1 MKGIACSFPSVSC
14 LMLCLLLVVGGPASA
29 QDPMRSRFV
38 RQSLHEFAK
47 DPQKL
52 QSLIDGVREM
62 KRRNASPKDSAE
74 YRTSWEY
81 WANIHGY
88 PGTKDGTVA
97 QWQAF
102 LTQRFPEDAPLLS
115 GFFQGMTDFTPPD
128 QLATDIWGTC
138 VHSRRGDPEPS
149 HFFTWH
155 RMYLY
160 FFERVLRAAS
170 GNPNFALPYWD
181 YTNNKADVAQPASA
195 PWRIPAAFL
204 AQPPN
209 TPAPLFER
217 RRTAGFGDAV
227 QLDTDQTDI
236 DSVLGNGKFVEF
248 QPNLERGLHGF
259 IHCAVGNQCLAPY
272 IGLVPFAGND
282 PLFWHHH
289 ANIDRLWECWTT
301 KYGRDANPTNDADWM
316 KQSFKFVNEK
326 GELVEMKVS
335 DLFDP
340 AGPIDYTYDNVTQCF
355 RKEPPLIVAAAKDT
369 ERKAEAAQVTKTEIA
384 VARDVRLDNVDQKVL
399 LNPASAKSS
408 AEDRKRALGFAAQPT
423 GEGPTKTLLRL
434 NGVEMTG
441 APPGAS
447 VSVFLANRTG
457 DRRKFVGVISFFGLA
472 EHQLRGHAA
481 GGGRDFSFDVSTQVQ
496 ELLAGRSPDEEIH
509 VSFVATSGLA
519 GQVPAVSQE
528 RYQKAGLRV
537 REIKLEVEP
546 AAAPR

>member
-1 MKGIACSFPSVSC
+1 M
-14 LMLCLLLVVGGPASA
+14 
-29 QDPMRSRFV
+29 QSRFV
-38 RQSLHEFAK
+38 RQSLHAFAQ

-62 KRRNASPKDSAE
+62 KRRNAAPKDSAE

-88 PGTKDGTVA
+88 PGPQVGTVA

-102 LTQRFPEDAPLLS
+102 LTQLFPEDAPLVS
-115 GFFQGMTDFTPPD
+115 GFFQGLTDFTPPD
-128 QLATDIWGTC
+128 PLATDIWGTC
-138 VHSRRGDPEPS
+138 IHGDAEPS

-170 GNPNFALPYWD
+170 GNPHFALPYWD
-181 YTNNKADVAQPASA
+181 YTNNKADAAQPASA

-204 AQPPN
+204 APPPN

-236 DSVLGNGKFVEF
+236 DSVLSNGTFVEF
-248 QPNLERGLHGF
+248 QPTLERGVHGF
-259 IHCAVGNQCLAPY
+259 IHCAVGNQCLAPHM
-272 IGLVPFAGND
+272 GLIPFSAND

-289 ANIDRLWECWTT
+289 TNIDRLWECWTT
-301 KYGRDANPTNDADWM
+301 KYGRDANPTNNAEWM
-316 KQSFKFVNEK
+316 QQSFKFVNEQ
-326 GELVEMKVS
+326 GAPVTMKVS

-340 AGPIDYTYDNVTQCF
+340 AGPINYTYDNVTQCF
-355 RKEPPLIVAAAKDT
+355 RKEPPLIAAATKDT
-369 ERKAEAAQVTKTEIA
+369 ERQAQAAPVTKTELA
-384 VARDVRLDNVDQKVL
+384 VARDVRLAQVEQQVL
-399 LNPASAKSS
+399 LNPASAQSS
-408 AEDRKRALGFAAQPT
+408 AEDRRRALGFAAQPS
-423 GEGPTKTLLRL
+423 GGGLTKTWLRL
-434 NGVEMTG
+434 NGVELPG
-441 APPGAS
+441 PPPGAS
-447 VSVFLANRTG
+447 VSVFLTNRTG
-457 DRRKFVGVISFFGLA
+457 DRRQFVGVISFFGLA
-472 EHQLRGHAA
+472 EHQVRGHAV

-496 ELLAGRSPDEEIH
+496 ALLAGRSPEEEMH
-509 VSFVATSGLA
+509 VAFVATSGLA

-537 REIKLEVEP
+537 REIQLAVEP